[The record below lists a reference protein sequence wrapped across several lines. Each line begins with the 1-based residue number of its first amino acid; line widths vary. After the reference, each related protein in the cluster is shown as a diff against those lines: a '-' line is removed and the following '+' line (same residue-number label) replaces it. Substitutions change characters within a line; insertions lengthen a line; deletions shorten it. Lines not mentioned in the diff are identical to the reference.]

1 MKNSINGILDLKNC
15 FSKTLK
21 NIDTKIKFQPDEEYL
36 ENLKREYLLQK
47 KLKHLK
53 YIKNQQHETIVHGLK
68 KLEEETKKEVNTK
81 LKETSVSTALNRILS
96 LPRISKYKK
105 NIQVNKKKDEFKT
118 IRFESVWREQYLND
132 LKYNKNNKKNKM
144 MFGRIHF
151 TDIFDLNYDRYRK
164 HLEESKGKDMR
175 IERIKDNNLK
185 VSKKL
190 DIYKQLMLKF
200 QDQREYQPNYSIIE
214 KHKPIVKLDSKST
227 RLFLKNINPVT
238 APNIKSYKSR
248 NYKKNNNK
256 KEAMSSL
263 SVFEN
268 DLIKNVLVK
277 SKNYI
282 NEDKTKVE
290 KKKLSQSMLNIKQ
303 GKYNISINDNNKK
316 RVLIVQRNKKNY
328 KNKNNASTLDIYS
341 NSLKF

>member
-1 MKNSINGILDLKNC
+1 MRNIQKT
-15 FSKTLK
+15 SKE
-21 NIDTKIKFQPDEEYL
+21 NIYYK
-36 ENLKREYLLQK
+36 K

-81 LKETSVSTALNRILS
+81 LKETSVSAALNRILS

-132 LKYNKNNKKNKM
+132 LKYNKNSKNNKM

-190 DIYKQLMLKF
+190 DIYKQLML
-200 QDQREYQPNYSIIE
+200 II
-214 KHKPIVKLDSKST
+214 
-227 RLFLKNINPVT
+227 
-238 APNIKSYKSR
+238 
-248 NYKKNNNK
+248 
-256 KEAMSSL
+256 L
-263 SVFEN
+263 SVK
-268 DLIKNVLVK
+268 ISRPKRI
-277 SKNYI
+277 S
-282 NEDKTKVE
+282 TK
-290 KKKLSQSMLNIKQ
+290 LQHN
-303 GKYNISINDNNKK
+303 
-316 RVLIVQRNKKNY
+316 
-328 KNKNNASTLDIYS
+328 
-341 NSLKF
+341 